1 MPPAAATGSE
11 EGASP
16 LAPPS
21 EAAPSGDAGKE
32 GLSFFPGEDDVLNV
46 VTKETDIV
54 YEQEL
59 QRDVFQVKVWVSY
72 LNSKKDSPP
81 YTRFILY
88 ERALR
93 GLPGSYK
100 LWFAYLKERVA
111 ALASRC
117 PVESSSL
124 FAETNIVFERALVH
138 LSRMPKIWLLYVE
151 FLRKQKCITQTRRAF
166 DRALQSL
173 AITQHDRIWEHY
185 LDFVKEAG
193 VVETTIRV
201 YRRCVM
207 LLPEKVEDFIAF
219 LQSPEV
225 ARYDEAACLLAE
237 VVNDESCPTTKTRHQ
252 LWLDLCDLVCAHPR
266 EIKGLRAEA
275 VLRSGIA
282 RFSDQV
288 GKLWCSLASHFLR
301 LGQLEKARD
310 IYEEALRGVR
320 TLHDLALVYD
330 AFVNFEETLL
340 AAKMQEMEQAET
352 EEAREKDARR
362 AKKGAGGG
370 SGEGRDAE
378 GDQEE
383 EAHRKQRRRE
393 QKKEREDEID
403 FLMTRLEHL
412 TERRPIL
419 VSSCKLRQNP
429 HNVHEWLARV
439 DLFKGDTNKQVETF
453 SEAVATVDPQQAVG
467 RVSVLWIAFA
477 RYYEDRGDLPS
488 ARLIFEKATN
498 AALRTVDELAS
509 IWCEAVEMELR
520 HEERQR
526 ALELVR
532 RAINKPRDAEPD
544 SAQAKLFRSVKLWSL
559 AADVEEMVG
568 TPETVRL
575 CYDKMFQLKVI
586 TPQLVTNYAHFLEE
600 HRFFEESFKVYE
612 RGIAAFCWP
621 HLNDLWLMYLTKFVS
636 RYGSSKLE
644 RARELFQQ
652 ATSSVP
658 PQYAKRL
665 FLLYAKLEEEF
676 GLAKHALTIYQ
687 AATKAVTQ
695 AEKLDMYLIYI
706 ARTTE
711 LLGIAR
717 TRKIYE
723 EAIENLPEK
732 DARDMCL
739 RYAAVEKGLGEVDRC
754 RAIYEHCS
762 QLCDPTRDPEFWKS
776 WKEFEVSHGNEDTFK
791 DMLRIKRSVQAQY
804 SQAHL
809 NVTELAQTDLSE
821 SPLNPLA
828 AAEKQLKEEEEARK
842 KLEMREKA
850 LEEQLY
856 LKKKKETDDAELA
869 QAEEEFR
876 RVQDLRARARM
887 LASLP
892 PDAPFFVSLS
902 SFQGARPGY
911 LFHRGSQGMGYYL
924 DERQVGADFV
934 SEREKAF
941 VTEAREG
948 GGRRRER
955 EEASGGEPGGEEV
968 GINLEEY
975 VPGEV
980 LGRLA
985 SEAKKMRTKKE

>member
-1 MPPAAATGSE
+1 MPPAATTATESASTRRTPSSSE
-11 EGASP
+11 GEAHGENSLP
-16 LAPPS
+16 LAR
-21 EAAPSGDAGKE
+21 EE
-32 GLSFFPGEDDVLNV
+32 LNF

-59 QRDVFQVKVWVSY
+59 QRDPFQVKVWVGY
-72 LNSKKDSPP
+72 LNSKKDAPP
-81 YTRFILY
+81 YTRFLLY

-111 ALASRC
+111 ALSAFD
-117 PVESSSL
+117 PLENPAP
-124 FAETNIVFERALVH
+124 FEETNFVFERALVH
-138 LSRMPKIWLLYVE
+138 LSRMPKIWLLFAD
-151 FLRKQKCITQTRRAF
+151 FLKKQKLITRTRRAF

-173 AITQHDRIWEHY
+173 AVTQHDQIWDKYIE
-185 LDFVKEAG
+185 FVKEVG

-201 YRRCVM
+201 YRRCLM
-207 LLPEKVEDFIAF
+207 LLPEKVEDFIAY

-225 ARYDEAACLLAE
+225 GRYDDAASLLAE
-237 VVNDESCPTTKTRHQ
+237 VVNDESFQTGRTKHE
-252 LWLDLCDLVCAHPR
+252 LWLDLCDLVCLHPR
-266 EIKGLRAEA
+266 EIKSLRAEA
-275 VLRSGIA
+275 VLRSGIS

-288 GKLWCSLASHFLR
+288 GKLWCALASHFVR

-310 IYEEALRGVR
+310 VFEEALRGVR

-330 AFVNFEETLL
+330 AFVQFEETLL
-340 AAKMQEMEQAET
+340 AAKMKELEEDDEEGEEERASKKGRGAALDD
-352 EEAREKDARR
+352 EARRERKKRRKEK
-362 AKKGAGGG
+362 KK
-370 SGEGRDAE
+370 
-378 GDQEE
+378 
-383 EAHRKQRRRE
+383 
-393 QKKEREDEID
+393 QKSEEID
-403 FLMTRLEHL
+403 FLMTRLEFL

-429 HNVHEWLARV
+429 HNVHEWLTRV
-439 DLFKGDTNKQVETF
+439 DLFKGDSAKEVETF

-467 RVSVLWIAFA
+467 RASVLWIAFA
-477 RYYEDRGDLPS
+477 RYYEDRGDLPN
-488 ARLIFEKATN
+488 ARLIFEKATK
-498 AALRTVDELAS
+498 APLRTVDDLAS

-520 HEERQR
+520 HEAWQR

-532 RAINKPRDAEPD
+532 RAINRPREVDAD

-559 AADVEEMVG
+559 AADVEEMIG

-575 CYDKMFQLKVI
+575 CYNKMFQLKVI
-586 TPQLVTNYAHFLEE
+586 TPQLVINYAHFLEE

-652 ATSSVP
+652 ATASVP
-658 PQYAKRL
+658 AAHAKRL

-687 AATKAVTQ
+687 AATKAVPED
-695 AEKLDMYLIYI
+695 EKLDMYLIYI

-711 LLGIAR
+711 LLGVAR
-717 TRKIYE
+717 TRQIYE

-732 DARDMCL
+732 QARDMCL
-739 RYAAVEKGLGEVDRC
+739 RYAAVEKGLGEIDRC

-762 QLCDPTRDPEFWKS
+762 QMCDPSRDPEFWKA
-776 WKEFEVSHGNEDTFK
+776 WKDFEVSYGNEETFK

-804 SQAHL
+804 SQVHQ
-809 NVTELAQTDLSE
+809 NVSELADSDV
-821 SPLNPLA
+821 SSALNPLA
-828 AAEKQLKEEEEARK
+828 AAEKELKEEEEAKRK
-842 KLEMREKA
+842 MEMREKA

-856 LKKKKETDDAELA
+856 LKKKKELDDAEIA

-876 RVQDLRARARM
+876 RVQDMRARARM

-892 PDAPFFVSLS
+892 PDAPFFVAVAG
-902 SFQGARPGY
+902 FQGVRPGY
-911 LFHRGSQGMGYYL
+911 LFHRGAQGVGYYL
-924 DERQVGADFV
+924 DGRQVGNDFA
-934 SEREKAF
+934 SAREKAF
-941 VTEAREG
+941 VAEARAGGARSEG
-948 GGRRRER
+948 GKGDRER
-955 EEASGGEPGGEEV
+955 GGEELDIDLEGDV
-968 GINLEEY
+968 PDEVFGNL
-975 VPGEV
+975 
-980 LGRLA
+980 A
-985 SEAKKMRTKKE
+985 AEAKKMRENKE